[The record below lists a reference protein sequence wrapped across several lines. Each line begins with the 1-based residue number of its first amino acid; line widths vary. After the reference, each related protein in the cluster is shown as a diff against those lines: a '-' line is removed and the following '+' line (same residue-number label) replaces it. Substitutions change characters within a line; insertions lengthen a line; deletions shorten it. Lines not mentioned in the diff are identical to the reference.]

1 MLEFF
6 IHLVVTALLL
16 LVVAYVVPGV
26 QIEGMKSA
34 LIAALILGIV
44 NALVRPFVVFL
55 TIPITIVTLGLFLLA
70 INAFMFLLASKLVP
84 GFRVEGCLPAFLGS
98 LVFSA
103 LNLVV
108 SAAFGI

>member
-55 TIPITIVTLGLFLLA
+55 TIPITIITLGLFLLA

>member
-26 QIEGMKSA
+26 EIAGTKSA
-34 LIAALILGIV
+34 LIAALILGVV
-44 NALVRPFVVFL
+44 NALVRPLVVVL
-55 TIPITIVTLGLFLLA
+55 TIPITILTLGLFLLA
-70 INAFMFLLASKLVP
+70 VNALMFMLTSKLVP
-84 GFRVEGCLPAFLGS
+84 GFRVEGCVSALLGS
-98 LVFSA
+98 LVFSV
-103 LNLVV
+103 LNLAV

>member
-16 LVVAYVVPGV
+16 LVVAYMVPGV

-44 NALVRPFVVFL
+44 NALVRPLVVFL
-55 TIPITIVTLGLFLLA
+55 TIPITILTLGLFLLA

-84 GFRVEGCLPAFLGS
+84 GFRVDGCLPAFLGS

>member
-26 QIEGMKSA
+26 QVEGMKSA

-70 INAFMFLLASKLVP
+70 INAFMFLLTSKLVP
-84 GFRVEGCLPAFLGS
+84 GFRVEGCMAAFLGS